1 MRNWTKRYIHA
12 TKFVS
17 KRSDTEYVYETEFS
31 IPSNVQPV
39 PEAAVKIHSTI
50 TFTDAEISDFWYTF
64 ENETLRHRENR
75 SIRIAQMETW
85 IDRMYKDKMSVRGMV
100 NMLTKFESTRIIHEE
115 IEDDERF
122 YAACDLLESQMDEQ
136 DPDEEIDLETKSL
149 FEEMGKL
156 SAETNISKGA
166 SKPKHPVEQIDTFA
180 AIAGVLGKVEESTG
194 K

>member
-1 MRNWTKRYIHA
+1 MEFLNTYEERVNSQKGIDHIQAYMKNWTKRYIHA

-75 SIRIAQMETW
+75 SIRIA
-85 IDRMYKDKMSVRGMV
+85 
-100 NMLTKFESTRIIHEE
+100 
-115 IEDDERF
+115 
-122 YAACDLLESQMDEQ
+122 
-136 DPDEEIDLETKSL
+136 
-149 FEEMGKL
+149 
-156 SAETNISKGA
+156 
-166 SKPKHPVEQIDTFA
+166 
-180 AIAGVLGKVEESTG
+180 
-194 K
+194 